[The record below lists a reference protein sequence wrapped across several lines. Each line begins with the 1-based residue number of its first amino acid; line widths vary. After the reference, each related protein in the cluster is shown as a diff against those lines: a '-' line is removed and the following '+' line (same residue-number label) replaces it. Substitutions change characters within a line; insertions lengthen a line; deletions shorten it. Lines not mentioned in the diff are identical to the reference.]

1 MNNINDLIERINV
14 NYKGF
19 SKGHKLLADYI
30 EKNYDKAVFLTAA
43 SLGEVV
49 GVSES
54 TVVRF
59 AMNLGY
65 KGYPEFQSA
74 LEEMVK
80 TKLNSIQRMEVSK
93 EKLSN
98 SDILEGVLREDE
110 ELIKETRNFTDKR
123 SFEKAVDILLDAD
136 HVYVIGIRSCEPLA
150 EFFAFYLN
158 LIRQDVINLRTNSTN
173 EIFEQM
179 IHISDKDVL
188 VAISF
193 PRYSKRTLMAL
204 EFARS
209 RKAKAITL
217 TDSVNSPLNN
227 YSSCNLLAK
236 FNMTSFVDS
245 LVAPLSIIN
254 ALLTAVSFKK
264 RNDVTKTLSF
274 LEDIW
279 KQYQVYENDELEDKE

>member
-1 MNNINDLIERINV
+1 MNNLNDLIERINL
-14 NYKGF
+14 NYKSF

-110 ELIKETRNFTDKR
+110 ELIKDTRNFTDKR
-123 SFEKAVDILLDAD
+123 SFEKAVNILLEAE

-158 LIRQDVINLRTNSTN
+158 LIRKDVINLRTNSTN

-179 IHISDKDVL
+179 IHIQDKDAIVC
-188 VAISF
+188 ISF

-209 RKAKAITL
+209 RNAKTITL
-217 TDSVNSPLNN
+217 TDSINSPLNN
-227 YSSCNLLAK
+227 YSTCNLLAK
-236 FNMTSFVDS
+236 FNVTSFVDS

-279 KQYQVYENDELEDKE
+279 KQYQVYENDEIEDKE